1 MTART
6 ISFKVPPAGITPTI
20 INVSGTLNAGNSFQ
34 YSASM
39 GLAAAPGSETLC
51 ILECIAFSMTNYMGI
66 ETQAVTVGAH
76 FDVSKTYLN
85 EWWAGATVGTSGG
98 VGEYNP
104 LIQNFSGGMRAYDGV
119 TDYAGTSGTTLTT
132 TYTFNPQG
140 GNSGFIYA
148 VDAPNAQLTVIA
160 FMEENERA
168 PVDGTLLTLGWTTFA
183 GQFSYY
189 YI

>member
-1 MTART
+1 MTTRSVALRL
-6 ISFKVPPAGITPTI
+6 PPDGVTPTI
-20 INVSGTLNAGNSFQ
+20 INVSGTLDAGNSHQ
-34 YSASM
+34 YSAVL
-39 GLAAAPGSETLC
+39 GIPAAPAGASYC
-51 ILECIAFSMTNYMGI
+51 VLECLSLSMTNYLGI

-85 EWWAGATVGTSGG
+85 EWVAGGDDALLF
-98 VGEYNP
+98 EFNP
-104 LIQNFSGGMRAYDGV
+104 LVLTFSGGMRAYDGV

-132 TYTFNPQG
+132 TYTFNPQT
-140 GNSGFIYA
+140 GNGTILLA
-148 VDAPNAQLTVIA
+148 EDVEGATLTVHA
-160 FMEENERA
+160 FMEETERA